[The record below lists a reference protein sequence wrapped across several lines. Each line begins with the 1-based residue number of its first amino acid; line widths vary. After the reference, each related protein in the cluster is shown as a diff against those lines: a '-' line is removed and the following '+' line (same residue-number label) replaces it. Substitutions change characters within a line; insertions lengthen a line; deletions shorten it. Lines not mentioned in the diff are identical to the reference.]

1 MVAARAP
8 TRALTTAQ
16 NSFGVLGLPP
26 RCEVRW
32 RSDMGQKAG
41 HGDELLGLVISN
53 SPSTSRSLDWEGP
66 LAGGGTA
73 VSAGDD
79 RRGASAGCSGLLS

>member
-1 MVAARAP
+1 
-8 TRALTTAQ
+8 
-16 NSFGVLGLPP
+16 
-26 RCEVRW
+26 
-32 RSDMGQKAG
+32 MGQKAG

-53 SPSTSRSLDWEGP
+53 SPSTSRSLDCEGP

-79 RRGASAGCSGLLS
+79 RRGASAGCSGLLSYDRMTGFTGNIKAALDTLYQMNGN